1 MEVEEPSKSENEE
14 ISTKKEKEEE
24 GKLTEE
30 EKKSVKVYP
39 IYIDKNSKY
48 SNGRRIKKEFCVENP
63 TIMLIERVCKE
74 ILGLKCKVEIKSHP
88 RDWEKR
94 GRVIVEIKDKDKK
107 LIKEEIKT
115 SKT

>member
-30 EKKSVKVYP
+30 EKKYVKVYP

-48 SNGRRIKKEFCVENP
+48 SNGRRIKKDTMKTKFSTSPMTNLSRATYTFLSNVPNS
-63 TIMLIERVCKE
+63 TLTTYTVVWHTTNI
-74 ILGLKCKVEIKSHP
+74 
-88 RDWEKR
+88 WEA
-94 GRVIVEIKDKDKK
+94 E
-107 LIKEEIKT
+107 
-115 SKT
+115 